1 MSEVELVRGLV
12 VKTLAAVAAVLLA
25 GAAAA
30 QYPNKPIR
38 LIVPFPPGG
47 AAELGARIYAQPLG
61 QALGQPVVIETK
73 PGADGAIAAEAAMKS
88 APDGYTLFY
97 ATNTA
102 FSWLP
107 AVRKNP
113 PYDPLADFT
122 PVSLIGEFGFF
133 IFSHPSVPATNIGEL
148 LAYIRANP
156 GKLNYGSGNST
167 SMLAT
172 AQLVQQ
178 EKLDV
183 VHIPYKG
190 DGPLSI
196 DLLGGRVHFAI
207 ATPGTAAPQVKEG
220 KLRVLATLLP
230 SRNPLLPEAPTFA
243 EAGLRPLSITPWGGV
258 FGPAHMPKEIVSR
271 VGRELGIVLKRPEV
285 REAFQ
290 KLAFEPRSS
299 TPEELAAFVKE
310 QGEVF
315 RRVVAEVGIKP
326 E

>member
-1 MSEVELVRGLV
+1 MT
-12 VKTLAAVAAVLLA
+12 KILAAIAAALLA
-25 GAAAA
+25 GVAGA

-73 PGADGAIAAEAAMKS
+73 PGADGAIAAEAAMKA

-113 PYDPLADFT
+113 PYDPVADFT
-122 PVSLIGEFGFF
+122 PVSLVGQFGFF
-133 IFSHPSVPATNIGEL
+133 IFTHPSVPANNIAEL

-190 DGPLSI
+190 DGPLSV
-196 DLLGGRVHFAI
+196 DLLGGRVQFAI
-207 ATPGTAAPQVKEG
+207 ATPGTAAPQVREG
-220 KLRVLATLLP
+220 KLKVLATLLP
-230 SRNPLLPEAPTFA
+230 SRSALLPEAPTLA

-258 FGPAHMPKEIVSR
+258 FGPAHMPKEIVGR
-271 VGRELGIVLKRPEV
+271 VGRELVVVLKRPDV

-290 KLAFEPRSS
+290 KLAFEPRGS

>member
-1 MSEVELVRGLV
+1 
-12 VKTLAAVAAVLLA
+12 VKAMTKILAAIAAALLA
-25 GAAAA
+25 GVAGA

-73 PGADGAIAAEAAMKS
+73 PGADGAIAAEAAMKA

-97 ATNTA
+97 ATYTA

-113 PYDPLADFT
+113 PYDPVADFT
-122 PVSLIGEFGFF
+122 PVSLVGQFGFF
-133 IFSHPSVPATNIGEL
+133 IFTHPSVPANNIAEL

-190 DGPLSI
+190 DGPLSV
-196 DLLGGRVHFAI
+196 DLLGGRVQFAI
-207 ATPGTAAPQVKEG
+207 ATPGTAAPQVREG
-220 KLRVLATLLP
+220 KLKVLATLLP
-230 SRNPLLPEAPTFA
+230 SRSALLPEAPTLA

-258 FGPAHMPKEIVSR
+258 FGPAHMPKEIVGR
-271 VGRELGIVLKRPEV
+271 VGRELVVVLKRPDV

-290 KLAFEPRSS
+290 KLAFEPRGS

-310 QGEVF
+310 QAEVF

>member
-1 MSEVELVRGLV
+1 MNRFFVALITAL
-12 VKTLAAVAAVLLA
+12 LAAP
-25 GAAAA
+25 AAA
-30 QYPNKPIR
+30 QYPNKPVR

-47 AAELGARIYAQPLG
+47 AAELGARIFAQPLG

-73 PGADGAIAAEAAMKS
+73 PGADGAIAADAAMKA

-102 FSWLP
+102 FSWVP

-113 PYDPLADFT
+113 PYDPVADFT
-122 PVSLIGEFGFF
+122 PVSMIGQFGFF
-133 IFSHPSVPATNIGEL
+133 LFAHPSVPANTLAEL
-148 LAYIRANP
+148 LAHIRANP

-167 SMLAT
+167 SMLST
-172 AQLVQQ
+172 AQLVLQ

-190 DGPLSI
+190 DGPLSV

-207 ATPGTAAPQVKEG
+207 ATPGSAAPQVREG

-230 SRNPLLPEAPTFA
+230 NRSPLLPQAPTMA
-243 EAGLRPLSITPWGGV
+243 EAGMHGLSITPWGGV
-258 FGPAHMPKEIVSR
+258 FGPAKMPREITDR
-271 VGRELGIVLKRPEV
+271 VARELATLLKRPEV
-285 REAFQ
+285 REAFG

-299 TPEELAAFVKE
+299 TPEELSAFVKE
-310 QGEVF
+310 QLDIW
-315 RRVVAEVGIKP
+315 RRIVAEVGIKP

>member
-1 MSEVELVRGLV
+1 MTRI
-12 VKTLAAVAAVLLA
+12 LAAIAAALLA
-25 GAAAA
+25 GVAGA

-73 PGADGAIAAEAAMKS
+73 PGADGAIAAEAAMKA
-88 APDGYTLFY
+88 APDGYTLLY

-122 PVSLIGEFGFF
+122 PVSLVGQFGFF
-133 IFSHPSVPATNIGEL
+133 IFSHPSVPANNIAEL

-190 DGPLSI
+190 DGPLSV

-207 ATPGTAAPQVKEG
+207 ATPGTAAPQVREG

-230 SRNPLLPEAPTFA
+230 SRSPLLPEAPTLA

-258 FGPAHMPKEIVSR
+258 FGPAHLPKEIVGR
-271 VGRELGIVLKRPEV
+271 VGRELVVVLKRPEV
-285 REAFQ
+285 RDAFQ
-290 KLAFEPRSS
+290 KLAFEPRGS

>member
-1 MSEVELVRGLV
+1 MTRI
-12 VKTLAAVAAVLLA
+12 LAALAAVLLA

-73 PGADGAIAAEAAMKS
+73 PGADGAIAAEAAMKA

-122 PVSLIGEFGFF
+122 PVSLVGQFGFF
-133 IFSHPSVPATNIGEL
+133 IFSHPSVPANSIAEL

-190 DGPLSI
+190 DGPLSV

-258 FGPAHMPKEIVSR
+258 FGPSNMPKEIVAR
-271 VGRELGIVLKRPEV
+271 VSRELVIVLKRPEV

-315 RRVVAEVGIKP
+315 RRVVNEVGIKP

>member
-1 MSEVELVRGLV
+1 MRKLIAALALG
-12 VKTLAAVAAVLLA
+12 TLCA
-25 GAAAA
+25 GAQA
-30 QYPNKPIR
+30 QYPNKPVR

-47 AAELGARIYAQPLG
+47 AAELGARIFAQPLG
-61 QALGQPVVIETK
+61 QALGQPMIIETK
-73 PGADGAIAAEAAMKS
+73 PGADGAIAADATMKA

-102 FSWLP
+102 FSWVP

-113 PYDPLADFT
+113 PYDPLNDFT
-122 PVSLIGEFGFF
+122 PVSMIGIFGFF
-133 IFSHPSVPATNIGEL
+133 VFSHPSVPANNMAEL

-156 GKLNYGSGNST
+156 GKLNYASGNST
-167 SMLAT
+167 AMLST
-172 AQLVQQ
+172 AQLVQR

-207 ATPGTAAPQVKEG
+207 ATPGAAAPQVKEG

-230 SRNPLLPEAPTFA
+230 SRSALLPQAPTMA
-243 EAGLRPLSITPWGGV
+243 ESGLAGLSITPWGGI
-258 FGPAHMPKEIVSR
+258 FGPKGMPRDIADRLS
-271 VGRELGIVLKRPEV
+271 RELIALLKRPAV
-285 REAFQ
+285 REAFGL
-290 KLAFEPRSS
+290 LAFEPRGS
-299 TPEELAAFVKE
+299 TPEELAAFTK
-310 QGEVF
+310 QQLEVW
-315 RRVVAEVGIKP
+315 RRVVGEVGIKP

>member
-1 MSEVELVRGLV
+1 
-12 VKTLAAVAAVLLA
+12 VKAMTKILAAIAAALLA
-25 GAAAA
+25 GVAGA

-73 PGADGAIAAEAAMKS
+73 PGADGAIAAEAAMKA

-113 PYDPLADFT
+113 PYDPVADFT
-122 PVSLIGEFGFF
+122 PVSLVGQFGFF
-133 IFSHPSVPATNIGEL
+133 IFTHPSVPANNIAEL

-190 DGPLSI
+190 DGPLSV
-196 DLLGGRVHFAI
+196 DLLGGRVQFAI
-207 ATPGTAAPQVKEG
+207 ATPGTAAPQVREG
-220 KLRVLATLLP
+220 KLKVLATLLP
-230 SRNPLLPEAPTFA
+230 SRSALLPEAPTLA

-258 FGPAHMPKEIVSR
+258 FGPAHMPKEIVGR
-271 VGRELGIVLKRPEV
+271 VGRELVVVLKRPDV

-290 KLAFEPRSS
+290 KLAFEPRGS

-310 QGEVF
+310 QAEVF

>member
-1 MSEVELVRGLV
+1 MTRI
-12 VKTLAAVAAVLLA
+12 LAALAAVLLA
-25 GAAAA
+25 GAASA

-61 QALGQPVVIETK
+61 LALGQPVVIETK
-73 PGADGAIAAEAAMKS
+73 PGADGAIAAEAAMKA

-122 PVSLIGEFGFF
+122 PVSLVGQFGFF
-133 IFSHPSVPATNIGEL
+133 IFSHPSVPATNMAEL

-190 DGPLSI
+190 DGPLSV
-196 DLLGGRVHFAI
+196 DLLGGRVQFAI
-207 ATPGTAAPQVKEG
+207 ATPGTAAPQVREG
-220 KLRVLATLLP
+220 KLRALATLLP
-230 SRNPLLPEAPTFA
+230 TRNPLLPEAPTFA
-243 EAGLRPLSITPWGGV
+243 EAGLHPLSITPWGGV
-258 FGPAHMPKEIVSR
+258 FGPANMPKEIVARLS
-271 VGRELGIVLKRPEV
+271 RELGVVLKRPEV

-299 TPEELAAFVKE
+299 TPEELTALVKE
-310 QGEVF
+310 QGEVW
-315 RRVVAEVGIKP
+315 RRVVNEVGIKP